1 MAILLS
7 KELYNDIVAEK
18 LSNEKT
24 IKDIYASFDNYTQED
39 KFIALEIV
47 SNLNI
52 INEEYAKYIAIYN
65 SMVSDEK
72 QSDEYIVTYGDTIHS
87 IAQKMTGDYN
97 NWKKLMRF
105 NKLTDIN
112 LEVGQV
118 ILIPL
123 DI

>member
-1 MAILLS
+1 MAIILN
-7 KELYNDIVAEK
+7 KDIYNQVVAEK
-18 LSNEKT
+18 LANEQT
-24 IKDIYASFDNYTQED
+24 IKDIYANFNNYIQED
-39 KFIALEIV
+39 KVIALEIV

-52 INEEYAKYIAIYN
+52 INEEYQKYITLYNRAIT
-65 SMVSDEK
+65 DER
-72 QSDEYIVTYGDTIHS
+72 QSDEYIVVFGDTIHG

-105 NKLTDIN
+105 NNLSDIN
-112 LEVGQV
+112 LEIGQV

>member
-1 MAILLS
+1 MAIILN
-7 KELYNDIVAEK
+7 KDIYNQVVAEK
-18 LSNEKT
+18 LANEQT
-24 IKDIYASFDNYTQED
+24 IKDIYANFNNYIQED
-39 KFIALEIV
+39 KVIALEIV

-52 INEEYAKYIAIYN
+52 INEEYQKYIVLYNRAIT
-65 SMVSDEK
+65 DER
-72 QSDEYIVTYGDTIHS
+72 QSDEYIVIFGDTIHS

-105 NKLTDIN
+105 NNLSDIN
-112 LEVGQV
+112 LEIGQV